1 MKIAICNSK
10 KWFNLS
16 DEILLNHEILNIEHK
31 PALSAETLAT
41 FDPDVVFFPHWNWLV
56 DESIFSRFRCIVF
69 HTAPL
74 PYGRGGSPIQN
85 LIIRGHKTSP
95 VCALMMSDGIDNGP
109 IYDKEIISLD
119 GSLSEIFQRLNVA
132 VNDLIK
138 RLVVKLPE
146 PTEQFGEIVTFK
158 RLGDQDNK
166 IALDTTID
174 KIYDIIRMLDDAS
187 YPSAYISL
195 ENVLLEFSEI
205 TKVDEK
211 LYCNVCISN
220 KGSD

>member
-1 MKIAICNSK
+1 MQLE

-56 DESIFSRFRCIVF
+56 DKVYFLDLDALSFIP
-69 HTAPL
+69 TL

-95 VCALMMSDGIDNGP
+95 VCALMMSDGIDTGP

-119 GSLSEIFQRLNVA
+119 GSLSEIFKRLNVA
-132 VNDLIK
+132 VNELIK
-138 RLVVKLPE
+138 RLVLSAE
-146 PTEQFGEIVTFK
+146 PTEQFGGVTFK

-166 IALDTTID
+166 IALDTKID
-174 KIYDIIRMLDDAS
+174 KLYDTVRMLDDPRIPLHMS
-187 YPSAYISL
+187 QKM
-195 ENVLLEFSEI
+195 VLEFSR
-205 TKVDEK
+205 
-211 LYCNVCISN
+211 
-220 KGSD
+220 